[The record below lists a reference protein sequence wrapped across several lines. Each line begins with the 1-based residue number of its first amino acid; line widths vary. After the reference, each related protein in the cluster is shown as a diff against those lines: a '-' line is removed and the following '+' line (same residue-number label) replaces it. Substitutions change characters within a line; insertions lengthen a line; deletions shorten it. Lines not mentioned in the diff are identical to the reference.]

1 MLELLFRSK
10 VITKLIAY
18 FVNHSG
24 KEVYLREISRE
35 ISEPANAVLRDLEK
49 LEEFGLLRS
58 RRHGN
63 HKYFSVRENLPVLP
77 ELKSLVLKTD
87 GAVDFLKDQLSSLS
101 GVQLAFAFGS
111 FAEKPTLEA
120 AEIGLVIVGLSNGD
134 GLNRLV
140 ADIQAKLGRRVYYAY
155 YTPDEFKSLLKTK
168 DPALNKALSGKK
180 IVLVANVENYR

>member
-18 FVNHSG
+18 FVNHPG

-63 HKYFSVRENLPVLP
+63 HKYFIVREDHPVLP
-77 ELKSLVLKTD
+77 ELKSLILKTD
-87 GAVDFLKDQLSSLS
+87 GAIDFLKDQLSGLS

-111 FAEKPTLEA
+111 FAENPTLEA
-120 AEIGLVIVGLSNGD
+120 LEIRLVIVGLSNGD

-140 ADIQAKLGRRVYYAY
+140 ADIQAKLGRKVYYTY
-155 YTPDEFKSLLKTK
+155 YTPGEFKNLLETK
-168 DPALNKALSGKK
+168 DPALGEALSGKK
-180 IVLVANVENYR
+180 IVLAANIKS